1 MARIGAV
8 GDAPRATARAL
19 AAAGATFFGN
29 LVAASLPSA
38 PADDVPGQLPPPWI
52 HARSDPFARRVEELV
67 AQGAARDAAES
78 QAREELLPEGSTE
91 CLGYTFVVI
100 WCEDG
105 VPKRAYKRITSNC
118 IDEIA
123 STAGC
128 TALTCPPGWAPPAPC
143 PLPSCPPP
151 RIPMWDT
158 AVDPVCAGLPA
169 TVGAVWMYPTAP
181 TPSWGPC
188 EGLLG
193 CSCFPELDTSCA
205 TLVIECRN
213 PAAPMQIGDPCPDG
227 QQD

>member
-1 MARIGAV
+1 MAGIGAI
-8 GDAPRATARAL
+8 GIGARASACAL
-19 AAAGATFFGN
+19 LAAGAIFFGN
-29 LVAASLPSA
+29 LSAASVPSA

-52 HARSDPFARRVEELV
+52 HARSDPFAKRVEELV
-67 AQGAARDAAES
+67 AQGTVRDAAES
-78 QAREELLPEGSTE
+78 QARGELVPQGADE
-91 CLGYTFVVI
+91 CLAYTFVVI

-105 VPKRAYKRITSNC
+105 VLKRAYKRIASNC
-118 IDEIA
+118 IDKMA

-128 TALTCPPGWAPPAPC
+128 TLLTCPPGWSPPAPC
-143 PLPSCPPP
+143 PLPSCPSP

-158 AVDPVCAGLPA
+158 AVNAACAGLPPA
-169 TVGAVWMYPTAP
+169 VGCVWMYPTAP

-193 CSCFPELDTSCA
+193 CNCSPELDTSCA

-213 PAAPMQIGDPCPDG
+213 PSALIEVGDLCPDC